1 MSGIAHSRLHHQA
14 GGLLLRSTELPFQDV
29 PTTWMMD
36 VAQEALP
43 RPVPAEPR
51 NSGVFPPSSPK
62 GFWNDLPAEEEE
74 VNFSFQSPTDYDRK
88 AMLRKMA
95 GGFDLREMLMLIAAT
110 YLIMMLSHLM
120 LVIFG

>member
-1 MSGIAHSRLHHQA
+1 MASIAQFRTQHQM
-14 GGLLLRSTELPFQDV
+14 GDIWLRSADIPFKDV
-29 PTTWMMD
+29 PTTWVMD

-51 NSGVFPPSSPK
+51 DSGVFPPSSPK
-62 GFWNDLPAEEEE
+62 GFWNDLPPEEEE

-88 AMLRKMA
+88 AMLRSMA
-95 GGFDLREMLMLIAAT
+95 GGFDLREMVILISAT

-120 LVIFG
+120 LLIFG